1 MRKAVTHYVLHGA
14 ERRNIMPKHG
24 KQYLA
29 AVAQVEDDKLYQ
41 PGEAVELV
49 KKTSFVKFDPT
60 VEVHMKLGIDPRHAD
75 QQVRAT
81 ANLPHGTGRTVRV
94 LVFAEGEAERIALDA
109 GADYAG
115 SDELINRVNSGW
127 VDFDVAIAM
136 ADQMGKIGKAG
147 LGKVLGR
154 RGLMPNPKSGTI
166 VANPNDLARVI
177 TESKGGKVEFRNDKT
192 GLLHVGIGKASFS
205 EEQIKDNLLALIDAV
220 VRAKPAGAKGTYLK
234 SITLTSTMGPGI
246 HMDVTQAMAEANT
259 GQRG

>member
-1 MRKAVTHYVLHGA
+1 
-14 ERRNIMPKHG
+14 MPKHG

-29 AVAQVEDDKLYQ
+29 ASAQVEEDKLYE
-41 PGEAVELV
+41 PDEAVGLV
-49 KKTSFVKFDPT
+49 KTTSFVKFDST

-75 QQVRAT
+75 QQVRST
-81 ANLPHGTGRTVRV
+81 ANLPHGTGKPIRV
-94 LVFAEGEAERIALDA
+94 LVFAEGEGVRIATDA

-115 SDELINRVNSGW
+115 SDELIKRINDGW
-127 VDFDVAIAM
+127 VEFDVAIAV

-166 VANPNDLARVI
+166 VANPNDLPRVI
-177 TESKGGKVEFRNDKT
+177 TEAKGGKVEFRNDKT
-192 GLLHVGIGKASFS
+192 GLLHVGIGKVSFT
-205 EEQIKDNLLALIDAV
+205 EDQIKDNLLSLVDAV
-220 VRAKPAGAKGTYLK
+220 IRAKPTGAKGTYVK

-246 HMDVTQAMAEANT
+246 HMDVTPTLSEASG

>member
-1 MRKAVTHYVLHGA
+1 MA
-14 ERRNIMPKHG
+14 KHG

-29 AVAQVEDDKLYQ
+29 AVAQVEDEKMYE
-41 PGEAVELV
+41 PGEAVDLV

-60 VEVHMKLGIDPRHAD
+60 IEVHMKLGIDPRHAD

-81 ANLPHGTGRTVRV
+81 ANLPHGTGKALRV
-94 LVFAEGEAERIALDA
+94 LVFAEGEGERIALDA

-115 SDELINRVNSGW
+115 SDELIKRINDGW
-127 VDFDVAIAM
+127 VDFDIAIAV

-166 VANPNDLARVI
+166 VANPTDLTRVI
-177 TESKGGKVEFRNDKT
+177 TEAKAGKVEFRNDKT
-192 GLLHVGIGKASFS
+192 GLLHVGIGKLSFS
-205 EEQIKDNLLALIDAV
+205 EDQIMDNLMSLVDAV
-220 VRAKPAGAKGTYLK
+220 VRAKPTGAKGTYVK

-246 HMDVTQAMAEANT
+246 HLDVTPTLQQAST
-259 GQRG
+259 GQNS

>member
-1 MRKAVTHYVLHGA
+1 
-14 ERRNIMPKHG
+14 MPKHG
-24 KQYLA
+24 KKYIA
-29 AVAQVEDDKLYQ
+29 AAAQIDPETLYNPEQ
-41 PGEAVELV
+41 AVDLV
-49 KKTSFVKFDPT
+49 KKTNYVKFDPT
-60 VEVHMKLGIDPRHAD
+60 LEVHMRLGIDPRHAD

-81 ANLPHGTGRTVRV
+81 ATLPHGTGKSVRV

-177 TESKGGKVEFRNDKT
+177 TEAKGGKVEFRNDKT

-205 EEQIKDNLLALIDAV
+205 EDQIKDNLLALIDAV
-220 VRAKPAGAKGTYLK
+220 VRAKPTGAKGTYLK

-246 HMDVTQAMAEANT
+246 HMDVAQAMAEANT